1 MMTRAAEPTPPH
13 LPFSRPIAVSEIPPE
28 GTDTTI
34 RADEGERAALAKAN
48 NLVSIDRLE
57 AQFRIEREARER
69 FKVTGLLRAVIRQTC
84 VLSLE
89 EFDQEIETP
98 IELRFAPPAPEA
110 PPLPRG
116 AGAHSTGRRREAD
129 GEIHH
134 IVTLEDEEPD
144 PIIGGVIDLGAAA
157 AEFLTLNLD
166 PYPRKPGA
174 SFAEPS
180 PGRESASVSPFAKL
194 AAAFKKG

>member
-1 MMTRAAEPTPPH
+1 MTRAAEPTAHH
-13 LPFSRPIAVSEIPPE
+13 LPFSRPIAVSEIPPDGME
-28 GTDTTI
+28 TTI
-34 RADEGERAALAKAN
+34 RANDAERAALAEAN
-48 NLVSIDRLE
+48 NLVAIAGLEAEFRIDR
-57 AQFRIEREARER
+57 QARES
-69 FKVTGLLRAVIRQTC
+69 FKVAGVLRARVRQIC
-84 VLSLE
+84 VLSLQ
-89 EFDQEIETP
+89 EFDQDIEAP
-98 IELRFAPPAPEA
+98 IELRFAPAASET
-110 PPLPRG
+110 PPLPRE
-116 AGAHSTGRRREAD
+116 AGARSSGRHTGVD

-144 PIIGGVIDLGAAA
+144 PIVRGIIDLGEVA

-194 AAAFKKG
+194 GAALKKG